1 MRRLPL
7 IIIAMAAGCSD
18 ERGLPPGF
26 LERAAQPAPT
36 TGTSSVSSPS
46 DDPSR
51 GSAPDVAGAGDGS
64 DAQAMADLAEPPPL
78 TGPAAD
84 DPAAVAAADGAA
96 AAMVASVTK
105 GLGLGPAPAVSTPA
119 GDAPHQKLAQDRR
132 FDGFR
137 AECARYHQL
146 RKALLPYGQKLA
158 DGAATPADRR
168 EHDRIEAAA
177 KAEQQRLSRMM
188 WRGGL
193 GPEDRAAMSW
203 ILFGPTAAMPKP
215 AP

>member
-1 MRRLPL
+1 MRPL
-7 IIIAMAAGCSD
+7 TVIMTVLAAACSD

-26 LERAAQPAPT
+26 LEQAARSEPQAGST
-36 TGTSSVSSPS
+36 SGTSHSPL
-46 DDPSR
+46 
-51 GSAPDVAGAGDGS
+51 AGAGLPLGS
-64 DAQAMADLAEPPPL
+64 DSSSISPPGEAPEPPLL

-84 DPAAVAAADGAA
+84 APASVAEADRATAAL
-96 AAMVASVTK
+96 VTSVTK
-105 GLGLGPAPAVSTPA
+105 DLDLGPADTVATPI

-158 DGAATPADRR
+158 DGAATPDERR
-168 EHDRIEAAA
+168 QHDRIESAA

-193 GPEDRAAMSW
+193 TADDRAAMSW
-203 ILFGPTAAMPKP
+203 IMFAPTAAAPKP